1 MKKKVIKGVKT
12 VNIGDKIKDERQ
24 KRGYTQKELAERIGV
39 NASVISKYEMN
50 RNRPPLNVLVKIA
63 NEVGTPVNYFV
74 DDINGLRDE
83 TVNSTFPLLDN
94 PELEA
99 WYLELPYRHT
109 REQLQL
115 LQELSL
121 KIEGWDIT
129 EKK

>member
-1 MKKKVIKGVKT
+1 
-12 VNIGDKIKDERQ
+12 
-24 KRGYTQKELAERIGV
+24 
-39 NASVISKYEMN
+39 MN

-129 EKK
+129 EKNKKVPALEALKVKRFHYIT